1 MRTVDGKAVNIW
13 APLTIR
19 EDLARRLES
28 LAKTTHQSESSLA
41 SQAIEDFLT
50 VQEWHVRAIE
60 EGITAADRGD
70 VVSHEEALAELKRW
84 GKHAS

>member
-1 MRTVDGKAVNIW
+1 MGATFS
-13 APLTIR
+13 IR
-19 EDLARRLES
+19 EDLAKRLES

-50 VQEWHVRAIE
+50 VQEWHIKAIR
-60 EGITAADRGD
+60 EGIAAADTGD

-84 GKHAS
+84 GKDAS

>member
-1 MRTVDGKAVNIW
+1 MGGR
-13 APLTIR
+13 LTIR

-28 LAKTTHQSESSLA
+28 LAKTVRQSKSSLA

-50 VQEWHVRAIE
+50 VQEWHIRAIN
-60 EGITAADRGD
+60 EGIAAADEGD

-84 GKHAS
+84 GKNAS